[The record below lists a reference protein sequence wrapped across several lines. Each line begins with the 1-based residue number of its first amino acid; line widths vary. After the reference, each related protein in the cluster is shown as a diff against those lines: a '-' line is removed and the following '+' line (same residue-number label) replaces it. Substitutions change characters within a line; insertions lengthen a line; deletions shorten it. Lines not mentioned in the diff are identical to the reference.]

1 MTKLLIIYTGGT
13 IGMKQDPETMSL
25 VPFNFRQILEEV
37 PELKKFNIDID
48 AYSFEPAIDSSDVQP
63 EFWVELAKLIET
75 NYRKYD
81 GFVILHG
88 TDTMA
93 FTSSMLSFMLED
105 LEKAVVL
112 TGSQLPIG
120 MLRTDGRENL
130 ISAIEIAATKNAD
143 GRPFVPEVCVFFENE
158 LYRGNRTIKYNAEN
172 FKAFRSP
179 NYPLLAEAGIHIK
192 FNESAIHYPSF
203 WGKELKVNSIIDTKV
218 GILKLYPGIQ
228 QKAVDAILATDGMRA
243 LILESFGCGNAPS
256 SPWFVNRIKTIILKG
271 VVVVNVS
278 QCNAGSV
285 DMDAYATGCIL
296 KQAGLISAYDATFES
311 TLAKLYFLLGK
322 YEDNERVKFYMN
334 ENIKGEISKSK

>member
-75 NYRKYD
+75 NYRRYD

-130 ISAIEIAATKNAD
+130 ISAIEIAAAKNAD

-192 FNESAIHYPSF
+192 FNEAAIHYPSS

-228 QKAVDAILATDGMRA
+228 ENAVDAILATDGMRA
-243 LILESFGCGNAPS
+243 LIFESFGCGNAPS
-256 SPWFVNRIKTIILKG
+256 SPWFVNRIKKIILHG

-285 DMDAYATGCIL
+285 DMDAYATGCLL

-334 ENIKGEISKSK
+334 ENIKGEISKRK